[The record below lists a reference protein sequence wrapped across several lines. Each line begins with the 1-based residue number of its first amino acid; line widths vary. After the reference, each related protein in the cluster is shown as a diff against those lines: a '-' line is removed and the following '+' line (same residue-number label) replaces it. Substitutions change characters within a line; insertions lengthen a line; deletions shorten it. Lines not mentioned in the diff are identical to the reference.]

1 MTSIE
6 GHIQIE
12 LLQGSLS
19 SLGNAPLR
27 LYLSVTLAGLIG
39 LMMTKMRIIHGHH
52 HDGGDD
58 DDFHLCTQT
67 GLASLSPI
75 ELPEACCFAYI
86 SDVVRILVLLCI

>member
-1 MTSIE
+1 MNYEDKGALTSIE

-39 LMMTKMRIIHGHH
+39 LMMMTMMMIHDHH
-52 HDGGDD
+52 HDGDD
-58 DDFHLCTQT
+58 DDDDDH
-67 GLASLSPI
+67 
-75 ELPEACCFAYI
+75 
-86 SDVVRILVLLCI
+86 DD

>member
-19 SLGNAPLR
+19 SLGNAPL
-27 LYLSVTLAGLIG
+27 LVYLSVTLAGLIG
-39 LMMTKMRIIHGHH
+39 LMMTKMWIIHGHH

-67 GLASLSPI
+67 GLA
-75 ELPEACCFAYI
+75 
-86 SDVVRILVLLCI
+86 

>member
-27 LYLSVTLAGLIG
+27 LYLSVTLAS
-39 LMMTKMRIIHGHH
+39 LMMTMKIIIMM
-52 HDGGDD
+52 
-58 DDFHLCTQT
+58 LMLMMMMMMVMMIMMTTEEC
-67 GLASLSPI
+67 
-75 ELPEACCFAYI
+75 
-86 SDVVRILVLLCI
+86 